1 MTNFSC
7 CFPTL
12 YTSKPLEKKEDHFR
26 QKKKFKQ
33 NITKWGKRRGRITN
47 TIYSFLL
54 EPDSILGWSPDPLL
68 TERVDPDLYAVL
80 IELNPNSEP
89 DP

>member
-1 MTNFSC
+1 MGE
-7 CFPTL
+7 
-12 YTSKPLEKKEDHFR
+12 EKK
-26 QKKKFKQ
+26 
-33 NITKWGKRRGRITN
+33 RISN

-80 IELNPNSEP
+80 IELDPNSES